1 MFLWQ
6 SLECSWTRMD
16 EEAALRKSSGAV
28 CLCRLVTAASFIL
41 ILSLDLKKKKNI
53 NCTKSTLQRYLL

>member
-41 ILSLDLKKKKNI
+41 ILSLDFKKKKN
-53 NCTKSTLQRYLL
+53 KSKKNQKH